1 MREIID
7 NRRNNIVAIFNDES
21 CSYSQNPPY
30 HPNKLYPE
38 YPFDEKYVDKSFEGC
53 DAYEAV
59 RNLFY
64 LLGYDK
70 ENYGTR
76 KWNPLGHLIKPGYNV
91 VLKPNFVLH
100 YNEGGYDI
108 YASLT
113 HPSIIR
119 AVADYCFIA
128 LKGQGNL
135 VIAEAP
141 QMNCELDKIEE
152 IMKLS
157 SIFNFYKENSNIDFK
172 LIDIRKL
179 TCKFDY
185 DKGYFPSDSFVVN
198 ENADPLGYEIIDLG
212 EDSYLHNLRGLE
224 NLYGADY
231 DRKFTVM
238 NHSNGVHKY
247 CVSKTVLSADTVI
260 CLPKLKTHKKV
271 GVTLNIKLL
280 VGING
285 DKNYLAHYRIG
296 TPDQNGDEFPP
307 SEKADIKLYRKFVR
321 FFSDYFFA
329 KRSRF
334 GDKLFLLIKSVAQP
348 TLNFLRTKKIIA
360 PPEAQDRI
368 YGGNWYGNDTA
379 WRMALDLARIFIYAD
394 SNGQMRNE
402 PQRNILSI
410 VDGIIAG
417 EGDGPMS
424 PEPKKIG
431 TLIGGENILAVDTA
445 ASTLMGFDYK
455 KIKMIKFGW
464 EEKKYPLVFFN
475 PECTKV
481 ISNDN
486 SIDGKDVVSCEKY
499 KFKPHPN
506 WKGHI
511 ELENSLNKF

>member
-1 MREIID
+1 MKKISDLRTK
-7 NRRNNIVAIFNDES
+7 NLVAIFSDEN
-21 CSYSQNPPY
+21 CSYNYNPPY
-30 HPNKLYPE
+30 HPSKIYPE
-38 YPFDEKYVDKSFEGC
+38 YPFDKKFINQSNISC

-70 ENYGTR
+70 ENFG
-76 KWNPLGHLIKPGYNV
+76 KSNWNPLGHLIKPGYRV
-91 VLKPNFVLH
+91 VIKPNFVMH
-100 YNEGGYDI
+100 FNEGGFDI

-113 HPSIIR
+113 HPSVIR
-119 AVADYCFIA
+119 AVADYCIIA
-128 LKGQGNL
+128 MQGKGKL

-152 IMKLS
+152 LMQLN
-157 SIFNFYKENSNIDFK
+157 SISKFYNENIGIDFK
-172 LIDIRKL
+172 VIDIRKL

-198 ENADPLGYEIIDLG
+198 EDADPLGYEIINLG
-212 EDSYLHNLRGLE
+212 KDSYLNELPGLE

-231 DRKFTVM
+231 DRKFTVL

-247 CVSKTVLSADTVI
+247 CVSKTVLSADTII

-296 TPDQNGDEFPP
+296 TPEQNGDEFP
-307 SEKADIKLYRKFVR
+307 STEKVDIKLYRKFTR

-329 KRSRF
+329 KRSRL
-334 GDKLFLLIKSVAQP
+334 GDKIFVAIKSTVQP
-348 TLNFLRTKKIIA
+348 VLNFLRSKKIIN
-360 PPEAQDRI
+360 PPTQFDRI

-379 WRMALDLARIFIYAD
+379 WRMALDLARIFVYAD
-394 SNGQMRNE
+394 ENGKMTDE

-410 VDGIIAG
+410 VDGITAG
-417 EGDGPMS
+417 EGGGPMS
-424 PEPKKIG
+424 PEPKYIG

-445 ASTLMGFDYK
+445 SSTLMGFDYK
-455 KIKMIKFGW
+455 KIKMLKFGW
-464 EEKKYPLVFFN
+464 DEKKYPLAFFK
-475 PECTKV
+475 PEETIIKSNDLSLNEKNVINCTKF
-481 ISNDN
+481 
-486 SIDGKDVVSCEKY
+486 

-506 WKGHI
+506 WVDHI
-511 ELENSLNKF
+511 ELDNL

>member
-1 MREIID
+1 MKEIVD
-7 NRRNNIVAIFNDES
+7 SRSANLVAIFNDES
-21 CSYSQNPPY
+21 CRYSQNPPY
-30 HPNKLYPE
+30 HPNKFYPE
-38 YPFDEKYVDKSFEGC
+38 YPFDRKFVDQSFTGC

-70 ENYGTR
+70 ENFGTE

-100 YNEGGYDI
+100 FNEGGYDI

-119 AVADYCFIA
+119 AIADYCLIA
-128 LKGQGNL
+128 LKGEGNL

-141 QMNCELDKIEE
+141 QMNCELDKIEQ
-152 IMKLS
+152 IMNLS
-157 SIFNFYKENSNIDFK
+157 SIFDFYRKNSAIDFK

-185 DKGYFPSDSFVVN
+185 DKGYFPSDSFVIN
-198 ENADPLGYEIIDLG
+198 ENADPLGYEIINLG
-212 EDSYLHNLRGLE
+212 EDSYLHNLPGLE

-247 CVSKTVLSADTVI
+247 CVSKTILSADTVI

-307 SEKADIKLYRKFVR
+307 SEKADIKLYRKFTR
-321 FFSDYFFA
+321 FFSDHFFA

-334 GDKLFLLIKSVAQP
+334 GDKLFLLIKSIAQP
-348 TLNFLRTKKIIA
+348 TLNFLRSKKIIS
-360 PPEAQDRI
+360 PPDTKDRI

-379 WRMALDLARIFIYAD
+379 WRMALDLARIFLYAD
-394 SNGQMRNE
+394 SNGQMKNE
-402 PQRNILSI
+402 PQRNIFSI
-410 VDGIIAG
+410 VDGIVAG

-424 PEPKKIG
+424 PEPKNIG
-431 TLIGGENILAVDTA
+431 TLIGGENILAIDTA
-445 ASTLMGFDYK
+445 ASTLMGFDFK

-464 EEKKYPLVFFN
+464 EEKKYPLSLFTS
-475 PECTKV
+475 ECTKV
-481 ISNDN
+481 ISNDK
-486 SIDGKDVVSCEKY
+486 SLDGKNVTNCIKY

-511 ELENSLNKF
+511 ELENLENNF

>member
-1 MREIID
+1 MKEIVD
-7 NRRNNIVAIFNDES
+7 NRKNNIVAIFNDEN
-21 CSYSQNPPY
+21 CIYSQNPPY

-38 YPFDEKYVDKSFEGC
+38 YPFDEKYIDKSFEGC
-53 DAYEAV
+53 DAYDAL

-70 ENYGTR
+70 ENFGT
-76 KWNPLGHLIKPGYNV
+76 KDWNPLGHLIKPGYSV

-100 YNEGGYDI
+100 INEGGYDI

-113 HPSIIR
+113 HPSVIR
-119 AVADYCFIA
+119 AVADYCLIA

-152 IMKLS
+152 IMRLS
-157 SIFNFYKENSNIDFK
+157 TIFNFYRENSKIDFK
-172 LIDIRKL
+172 LIDTRKL
-179 TCKFDY
+179 TCKYDY
-185 DKGYFPSDSFVVN
+185 DKGYFPSDSFVIN
-198 ENADPLGYEIIDLG
+198 ENADPLGYEIINLG
-212 EDSYLHNLRGLE
+212 EDSYLHNLPGLD

-247 CVSKTVLSADTVI
+247 CVSKTILSADTVI

-296 TPDQNGDEFPP
+296 TPDQNGDEFPS
-307 SEKADIKLYRKFVR
+307 SEKLDIKLYRKSIR

-334 GDKLFLLIKSVAQP
+334 GDKLYILIKSIAQP
-348 TLNFLRTKKIIA
+348 TLNFLRSKKIIE
-360 PPEAQDRI
+360 PPNEKDII

-394 SNGQMRNE
+394 ADGQMKNE

-417 EGDGPMS
+417 EGNGPMS
-424 PEPKKIG
+424 PEPQKIG
-431 TLIGGENILAVDTA
+431 TLIGGENILVVDTA
-445 ASTLMGFDYK
+445 ASTFMGFDYK
-455 KIKMIKFGW
+455 KIKMLKFGW
-464 EEKKYPLVFFN
+464 EEKKYPLALFN

-481 ISNDN
+481 FSNDK
-486 SIDGKDVVSCEKY
+486 SIDGKDVTACVKY

-511 ELENSLNKF
+511 EL

>member
-1 MREIID
+1 MKDIID
-7 NRRNNIVAIFNDES
+7 SRLSNIVAIFNDEN
-21 CSYSQNPPY
+21 CKYSTNPPY

-38 YPFDEKYVDKSFEGC
+38 YPFDKEFIDKSFEGI

-64 LLGYDK
+64 LLGYDR
-70 ENYGTR
+70 ENFG
-76 KWNPLGHLIKPGYNV
+76 KKNWNPLGHLIKPGYRV

-100 YNEGGYDI
+100 FNEGGYDI
-108 YASLT
+108 FANLT
-113 HPSIIR
+113 HPSVIR
-119 AVADYCFIA
+119 AIADYCYIA
-128 LKGQGNL
+128 MQGEGSI

-141 QMNCELDKIEE
+141 QMNCELDKLEE
-152 IMKLS
+152 ILNLN
-157 SIFNFYKENSNIDFK
+157 SIFKFYRNYAKMDFR

-185 DKGYFPSDSFVVN
+185 DKGYFPSDSFVFN
-198 ENADPLGYEIIDLG
+198 ENADPLGYEIINLG
-212 EDSYLHNLRGLE
+212 ADSYLNELPGLE

-231 DRKFTVM
+231 DRTFTVL

-247 CVSKTVLSADTVI
+247 CISKTVLNADTVI
-260 CLPKLKTHKKV
+260 CIPKLKTHKKV

-296 TPDQNGDEFPP
+296 TPDQNGDEFP
-307 SEKADIKLYRKFVR
+307 SSNKLDINLYRKFTR

-329 KRSRF
+329 KRSRL
-334 GDKLFLLIKSVAQP
+334 GDRLFLAIKRIAQP
-348 TLNFLRTKKIIA
+348 ALNFLREKNIIT
-360 PPEAQDRI
+360 PPDENDRV
-368 YGGNWYGNDTA
+368 YGGNWWGNDTA

-394 SNGQMRNE
+394 ANGNLTNK

-424 PEPKKIG
+424 SEPVKIG

-445 ASTLMGFDYK
+445 ASTLMGFDYQ

-464 EEKKYPLVFFN
+464 EEKKFPLAYFN
-475 PECTKV
+475 PENTSVFSNDKILNNKNV
-481 ISNDN
+481 ISC
-486 SIDGKDVVSCEKY
+486 KKY
-499 KFKPHPN
+499 KFKPHRN
-506 WKGHI
+506 WRGHI
-511 ELENSLNKF
+511 ELDGNLS

>member
-1 MREIID
+1 MKEIVD
-7 NRRNNIVAIFNDES
+7 SRRHNLVAIFNDES
-21 CSYSQNPPY
+21 CRYSPNPPY

-38 YPFDEKYVDKSFEGC
+38 YPFDSKFIDNSFEGC

-70 ENYGTR
+70 ENFGT
-76 KWNPLGHLIKPGYNV
+76 KNWNPLGHLIKPGYSV

-100 YNEGGYDI
+100 FNEGGYDI

-119 AVADYCFIA
+119 AVADYCLIA
-128 LKGQGNL
+128 LKGKGNL

-157 SIFNFYKENSNIDFK
+157 SIFDFYRENSGIDFK

-198 ENADPLGYEIIDLG
+198 ENADPLGYEIINLG
-212 EDSYLHNLRGLE
+212 EDSYLHNLPGLE

-247 CVSKTVLSADTVI
+247 CVSKTILCADTVI

-307 SEKADIKLYRKFVR
+307 SEKADIRLYRKFTR
-321 FFSDYFFA
+321 FFSDHFFA
-329 KRSRF
+329 KRSRI
-334 GDKLFLLIKSVAQP
+334 GDKLFLLIKSIAQP
-348 TLNFLRTKKIIA
+348 ALNFLRSKKIIA
-360 PPEAQDRI
+360 PPNTKDRI

-394 SNGQMRNE
+394 SRGQMQNE

-410 VDGIIAG
+410 IDGIIAG

-424 PEPKKIG
+424 PEPRNIG

-445 ASTLMGFDYK
+445 ASTFMGFDYK
-455 KIKMIKFGW
+455 KIKMLKFGW

-481 ISNDN
+481 ISNEK
-486 SIDGKDVVSCEKY
+486 SIDGENVTSCTKY

-506 WKGHI
+506 WEGHI
-511 ELENSLNKF
+511 ELNNFESDL

>member
-1 MREIID
+1 MREIVD
-7 NRRNNIVAIFNDES
+7 SRKSNIVAIFNDES
-21 CSYSQNPPY
+21 CRYSYNPPY

-38 YPFDEKYVDKSFEGC
+38 YPFDEKFVDNSFVGL

-64 LLGYDK
+64 LLGYDIK
-70 ENYGTR
+70 NFGTR
-76 KWNPLGHLIKPGYNV
+76 NWNPLGHLIKPGYKV

-100 YNEGGYDI
+100 FNEAGYDI
-108 YASLT
+108 FASLT

-119 AVADYCFIA
+119 AIADYCFIA
-128 LKGQGNL
+128 LKGEGTL

-141 QMNCELDKIEE
+141 QMNCELDKLEE
-152 IMKLS
+152 IMNLNS
-157 SIFNFYKENSNIDFK
+157 VFDFYHKEAKIDFK

-212 EDSYLHNLRGLE
+212 EDSYLHDLPGLE

-260 CLPKLKTHKKV
+260 CIPKLKTHKKV

-296 TPDQNGDEFPP
+296 TPEQNGDEFPP
-307 SEKADIKLYRKFVR
+307 SNKADINLYRRFTR
-321 FFSDYFFA
+321 FFSDHFFA
-329 KRSRF
+329 KRSKL
-334 GDKLFLLIKSVAQP
+334 GDKLFLMIKSVAQP
-348 TLNFLRTKKIIA
+348 TLNFLRKKKIIT
-360 PPEAQDRI
+360 PPDQYDRV
-368 YGGNWYGNDTA
+368 YGGNWWGNDTA
-379 WRMALDLARIFIYAD
+379 WRMALDLARIFLYANSSGEMTD
-394 SNGQMRNE
+394 K

-424 PEPKKIG
+424 PQPKNIG

-445 ASTLMGFDYK
+445 ASTLMGFDYQ
-455 KIKMIKFGW
+455 KIKMIKYGW
-464 EEKKYPLVFFN
+464 EEIKYPLAHFN

-481 ISNDN
+481 ISNDKLL
-486 SIDGKDVVSCEKY
+486 DGKNVYTCTKY
-499 KFKPHPN
+499 KFEPHRN
-506 WKGHI
+506 WCGHI
-511 ELENSLNKF
+511 EIE

>member
-1 MREIID
+1 MREFVD
-7 NRRNNIVAIFNDES
+7 SRRSNIVAIFNDET

-38 YPFDEKYVDKSFEGC
+38 YPFDEKFIDKSFSGV
-53 DAYEAV
+53 DSYEAV

-70 ENYGTR
+70 ENFGTR
-76 KWNPLGHLIKPGYNV
+76 NWNPLGHLIKPGYNV

-100 YNEGGYDI
+100 FNEGGYDI

-113 HPSIIR
+113 HPSVIR

-128 LKGQGNL
+128 LKGEGSL

-141 QMNCELDKIEE
+141 QMNCELDKLEE
-152 IMKLS
+152 IMKLN
-157 SIFNFYKENSNIDFK
+157 SIFEFYQKEAKMDFK

-198 ENADPLGYEIIDLG
+198 ENADPLGYEIINLG
-212 EDSYLHNLRGLE
+212 EDSYLHGLKGLE

-247 CVSKTVLSADTVI
+247 CISKTILNADTVI
-260 CLPKLKTHKKV
+260 CIPKLKTHKKV

-296 TPDQNGDEFPP
+296 TPDKNGDEFPP
-307 SEKADIKLYRKFVR
+307 SEKADINLYRKFTR
-321 FFSDYFFA
+321 FFSDHFFA
-329 KRSRF
+329 KRSRL
-334 GDKLFLLIKSVAQP
+334 GDRLFLVIKSIVQP
-348 TLNFLRTKKIIA
+348 ILSFLRNKNIIK
-360 PPEAQDRI
+360 PPSDDDRV
-368 YGGNWYGNDTA
+368 YGGNWWGNDTA

-394 SNGQMRNE
+394 RNGKMTE
-402 PQRNILSI
+402 KPQRNILSI

-424 PEPKKIG
+424 PEPQNIG

-445 ASTLMGFDYK
+445 ASTLIGFDYE
-455 KIKMIKFGW
+455 KIKMIKYGW
-464 EEKKYPLVFFN
+464 KEKKYPLALFDIN
-475 PECTKV
+475 DTKI
-481 ISNDN
+481 ISNDKSLN
-486 SIDGKDVVSCEKY
+486 DKNVISCVKY
-499 KFKPHPN
+499 HFKPHRN
-506 WKGHI
+506 WRGHI
-511 ELENSLNKF
+511 ELE

>member
-212 EDSYLHNLRGLE
+212 EDSYLHNLPGLE

-231 DRKFTVM
+231 DRRFTVM

-431 TLIGGENILAVDTA
+431 TLIGGENILAVDAA